1 MDVLYN
7 MAHRGYS
14 IYWHLVPRVKNI
26 QVSKKATH
34 GQNTNIH
41 HVGFH
46 SSPPSLSV
54 VFLSK
59 NWSFLFL
66 EPEAACQVS
75 KRGLLLASGL
85 CT

>member
-26 QVSKKATH
+26 QVAKKAIH

-41 HVGFH
+41 QVGFH
-46 SSPPSLSV
+46 LSPPSLSV
-54 VFLSK
+54 VFSSK

-66 EPEAACQVS
+66 EPEAARQVS
-75 KRGLLLASGL
+75 K
-85 CT
+85 

>member
-1 MDVLYN
+1 M
-7 MAHRGYS
+7 
-14 IYWHLVPRVKNI
+14 PRVKNI
-26 QVSKKATH
+26 QVSEKATH

-46 SSPPSLSV
+46 LSPPSLSV
-54 VFLSK
+54 VFSSK

-75 KRGLLLASGL
+75 KQGLLLASGV